1 MWVVCSGDQLMWTM
15 LSHMVW
21 IGAVGYIH
29 SGVVIQQ
36 LGVLSGVVIQQLGV
50 LSGVF
55 TTQFEHKIIEIH
67 YHI

>member
-1 MWVVCSGDQLMWTM
+1 MDYAVTHGVD
-15 LSHMVW
+15 W

-29 SGVVIQQ
+29 
-36 LGVLSGVVIQQLGV
+36 SGVVIQQLGV